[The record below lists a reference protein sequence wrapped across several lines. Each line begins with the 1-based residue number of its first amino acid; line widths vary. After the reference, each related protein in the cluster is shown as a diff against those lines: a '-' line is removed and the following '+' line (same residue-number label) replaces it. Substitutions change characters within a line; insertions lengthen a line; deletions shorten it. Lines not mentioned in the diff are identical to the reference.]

1 MAEIHG
7 DFIFNQLYL
16 KDFFFNSIN
25 IGPLFFTDPA
35 FS

>member
-1 MAEIHG
+1 MAKIHS
-7 DFIFNQLYL
+7 DFIFKSLYL
-16 KDFFFNSIN
+16 KDFIFNSIN